1 MKIFTSLVAL
11 ALLFTNVCLAQD
23 EPGQPHEI
31 KTIFRDNRP
40 HASGAF
46 GALSNK
52 FSTIKGEPANIV
64 EIYGGWYVNHR
75 FLLGV
80 GAAASTNN
88 IVVPIEFR
96 TEPTRRM
103 SYEYGQV
110 GLMTEYIV
118 ASDRSLHI
126 GFQMFAGA
134 GFTLQY
140 DRDQHKSE
148 NENDEIRD
156 YDHDTNWFTVAEPGV
171 KVEMNIFR
179 WMRFA
184 PGISYRLAHGSNGK
198 GMSDDDINGTSINLT
213 LKFGKF

>member
-1 MKIFTSLVAL
+1 ML
-11 ALLFTNVCLAQD
+11 AIGYSAF
-23 EPGQPHEI
+23 GQQSNESYEI
-31 KTIFRDNRP
+31 KTLFRNNGP
-40 HASGAF
+40 KASGGF
-46 GALSNK
+46 GAASNK
-52 FSTIKGEPANIV
+52 FTTIKGEPANLV

-88 IVVPIEFR
+88 ITVPIQYR
-96 TEPTRRM
+96 TDPTRRM

-118 ASDRSLHI
+118 ASDRAIHF
-126 GFQMFAGA
+126 GFQLFGGA

-140 DRDQHKSE
+140 DRDQYKYQ
-148 NENDEIRD
+148 DETDEELRD

-184 PGISYRLAHGSNGK
+184 PGVSYRFAHGSDGK
-198 GMSDDDINGTSINLT
+198 GMNDDDVNGMNVNFT

>member
-1 MKIFTSLVAL
+1 MKLFTSFTVL
-11 ALLFTNVCLAQD
+11 ALLVTNVCLAQE
-23 EPGQPHEI
+23 EPDQPHEI
-31 KTIFRDNRP
+31 KTIFRNNRSI
-40 HASGAF
+40 ASGAF
-46 GALSNK
+46 GAVSNK
-52 FSTIKGEPANIV
+52 FSSIKGEPANIV

-80 GAAASTNN
+80 GAAASTND
-88 IVVPIEFR
+88 IVVPMEFR
-96 TEPTRRM
+96 TESNRRM

-118 ASDRSLHI
+118 ASDRALHV

-140 DRDQHKSE
+140 DRDQYK
-148 NENDEIRD
+148 NENGDEIRD

-171 KVEMNIFR
+171 KIEMNIFR

-184 PGISYRLAHGSNGK
+184 PGISYRFAHGSNGR
-198 GMSDDDINGTSINLT
+198 GMSDDDINGTSVNLT